1 MTLALIAAGLV
12 MMLAAHQSG
21 QENSWRPM
29 AYWGRSPAGA
39 CSAPGWRNSSLR
51 ISGELVQLLELDIS
65 RTCSP
70 GVLRIPALTT

>member
-29 AYWGRSPAGA
+29 AYWGAVTGWCLLGA
-39 CSAPGWRNSSLR
+39 W
-51 ISGELVQLLELDIS
+51 LEQ
-65 RTCSP
+65 
-70 GVLRIPALTT
+70 